1 MSREIISTP
10 HAPGAIGPYSQAVS
24 VSTGRMVF
32 TSGQIP
38 LHPETG
44 EMVGGDDVKAQAAQV
59 MKNLEAVLEAA
70 GVTFA
75 HVVRSTIYLAD
86 LEDFA
91 AVNEVYAARFPAAP
105 RLGPACRSP
114 DCPGMHGSRSTA
126 WPSPGTS
133 DGEDGA
139 WGRRARTTLACA
151 DWA

>member
-44 EMVGGDDVKAQAAQV
+44 EMVGGDDVKAQTAQV

-105 RLGPACRSP
+105 PARACVQVARLPRDARVEI
-114 DCPGMHGSRSTA
+114 DCVAVAG
-126 WPSPGTS
+126 
-133 DGEDGA
+133 DV
-139 WGRRARTTLACA
+139 
-151 DWA
+151 

>member
-105 RLGPACRSP
+105 PARACVQVARLPRDARVEI
-114 DCPGMHGSRSTA
+114 DCVAVAG
-126 WPSPGTS
+126 
-133 DGEDGA
+133 DV
-139 WGRRARTTLACA
+139 
-151 DWA
+151 

>member
-24 VSTGRMVF
+24 VSNTGRMVF

-44 EMVGGDDVKAQAAQV
+44 EMVGGDDVKAQTAQV

-105 RLGPACRSP
+105 PARACVQVARLPKDARVEI
-114 DCPGMHGSRSTA
+114 DCVAVSG
-126 WPSPGTS
+126 
-133 DGEDGA
+133 DV
-139 WGRRARTTLACA
+139 
-151 DWA
+151 

>member
-24 VSTGRMVF
+24 VSNTGRMVF

-105 RLGPACRSP
+105 PARACVQVARLPKDARVEI
-114 DCPGMHGSRSTA
+114 DCVAVAG
-126 WPSPGTS
+126 
-133 DGEDGA
+133 DV
-139 WGRRARTTLACA
+139 
-151 DWA
+151 